1 MTSGP
6 VIPVAAAAG
15 AGQSAPAPAAP
26 RAIRPMPG
34 LVLATLARSAVE
46 LKSFFRNRQSLVFT
60 LLFPVL
66 LLVIFGSIFGGTVPG
81 TGTGYKQVFMA
92 GIIAAGIMSVAFS
105 NLAINISM
113 ERDDGT
119 IRRLAVSPMPRSAYF
134 AGKVIRVLVTALLE
148 TALLVALAVGL
159 FHLPAPSTPGRWLTL
174 LWVLGLGVAACSLL
188 AVAFTAAIPN
198 SRSAAA
204 IVTPVYL
211 VLQFI
216 SGVVFPYNQLPR
228 WMQSLAA
235 FFPLKWMAQGLRS
248 VFLPDT
254 FTRVEPAGGWEHGH
268 TALVLLLWS
277 VVGLVAI
284 ALTFRWRD
292 ARG

>member
-1 MTSGP
+1 
-6 VIPVAAAAG
+6 
-15 AGQSAPAPAAP
+15 
-26 RAIRPMPG
+26 
-34 LVLATLARSAVE
+34 
-46 LKSFFRNRQSLVFT
+46 
-60 LLFPVL
+60 
-66 LLVIFGSIFGGTVPG
+66 
-81 TGTGYKQVFMA
+81 
-92 GIIAAGIMSVAFS
+92 
-105 NLAINISM
+105 M

-277 VVGLVAI
+277 VAGLVVV

>member
-6 VIPVAAAAG
+6 VIPAAAIAG
-15 AGQSAPAPAAP
+15 TGQAAPPAPARP
-26 RAIRPMPG
+26 LPGIVRAG
-34 LVLATLARSAVE
+34 LARSAVE
-46 LKSFFRNRQSLVFT
+46 LKSFFRNRQSLVFS

-81 TGTGYKQVFMA
+81 TTTSYRQVFMA
-92 GIIAAGIMSVAFS
+92 GIIAAGIMSVSFT
-105 NLAINISM
+105 NLAINIAL

-119 IRRLAVSPMPRSAYF
+119 VRRLATSPMPRSAYF
-134 AGKVIRVLVTALLE
+134 AGKVVRVLVTGVLE
-148 TALLVALAVGL
+148 TAVLLVLSVGL
-159 FHLPAPSTPGRWLTL
+159 FHLPLPSTPGRWLTL
-174 LWVLGLGVAACSLL
+174 VWVLALGTLACSLL
-188 AVAFTAAIPN
+188 AVAFTAVIPN
-198 SRSAAA
+198 GRSAAA
-204 IVTPVYL
+204 IVTPVFL

-216 SGVVFPYNQLPR
+216 SGVFFPYNELPS
-228 WMQSLAA
+228 WMRALAA

-254 FTRVEPAGGWEHGH
+254 FTKIEPAAGWEHGH

-277 VVGLVAI
+277 AAALVII

>member
-15 AGQSAPAPAAP
+15 AGQFAPAPAAP
-26 RAIRPMPG
+26 RARPLPG

-268 TALVLLLWS
+268 TALVILLWS
-277 VVGLVAI
+277 VAGLVVI

>member
-6 VIPVAAAAG
+6 VIPVAATAG
-15 AGQSAPAPAAP
+15 VGQPAPAPAASP
-26 RAIRPMPG
+26 ARPLPG
-34 LVLATLARSAVE
+34 LVRAILARSAVE

-81 TGTGYKQVFMA
+81 TDTGYKQVFMA

-159 FHLPAPSTPGRWLTL
+159 FHLPTPSTPGRWLTL

-277 VVGLVAI
+277 VAGLVTI

>member
-6 VIPVAAAAG
+6 VIPVAATAG
-15 AGQSAPAPAAP
+15 AGQPAPAPAASP
-26 RAIRPMPG
+26 ARPLPG
-34 LVLATLARSAVE
+34 LVRAILARSAVE

-81 TGTGYKQVFMA
+81 TDTGYKQVFMA

-159 FHLPAPSTPGRWLTL
+159 FHLPTPSTPGRWLTL

-277 VVGLVAI
+277 VAGLVTI

>member
-15 AGQSAPAPAAP
+15 AGQSAPAPATP
-26 RAIRPMPG
+26 RARPLPG
-34 LVLATLARSAVE
+34 LVRATLARSAVE

-159 FHLPAPSTPGRWLTL
+159 FHLPTPSTPGRWLTL

-277 VVGLVAI
+277 VAGLVTI

>member
-15 AGQSAPAPAAP
+15 AGQSAPASAAP
-26 RAIRPMPG
+26 RARPLPG

-277 VVGLVAI
+277 VAGLVTI